1 MTIIVSITLDEL
13 TDASCISAEDVEDES
28 LRDIAIEM
36 EENGLQIYDLDTI
49 NQSLGGITFN
59 EGIVVFT
66 DNYVQIFFNA
76 DMDDITT
83 ICSNLDDDAHLVLT
97 STADNYYTATE
108 TANKLQELGV
118 GDTPVNVSVERQDV
132 ETDHGTVGIYYY
144 TIETGSDTDTGDTY
158 LISYDPESGTASFQA
173 VIGQ

>member
-13 TDASCISAEDVEDES
+13 TDASCISAEDVEDE
-28 LRDIAIEM
+28 D
-36 EENGLQIYDLDTI
+36 
-49 NQSLGGITFN
+49 
-59 EGIVVFT
+59 IVVFT

-76 DMDDITT
+76 DMDDITA

-97 STADNYYTATE
+97 ST
-108 TANKLQELGV
+108 
-118 GDTPVNVSVERQDV
+118 QDV

-158 LISYDPESGTASFQA
+158 LISYDPEIGTASFQA

>member
-1 MTIIVSITLDEL
+1 
-13 TDASCISAEDVEDES
+13 
-28 LRDIAIEM
+28 M

-59 EGIVVFT
+59 EGIAVFT
-66 DNYVQIFFNA
+66 DNYVLIFFNA

-83 ICSNLDDDAHLVLT
+83 ISSNLDDDAHLVLT
-97 STADNYYTATE
+97 STADNYYTAAE
-108 TANKLQELGV
+108 TANELQELGV

-144 TIETGSDTDTGDTY
+144 TIETGSDTDTEDTY